1 MAETRHDALW
11 RRVEAHLDARTD
23 PFQDAALA
31 RELRAVP
38 EAERATQRVLA
49 RLGVLR
55 GVAHP
60 VVHGNER
67 AVGAHPPL
75 SPLSTLPRQ
84 RRLRSR
90 LALRVAGIAA
100 CAAAA
105 AAAAFVALV
114 RDTDAPQSEPGPA
127 LAALDARPEL
137 GVIYS
142 AQVELEHS
150 IPPPPRAALVVHE
163 PRHVFGWSLAGNP
176 R

>member
-23 PFQDAALA
+23 PLQDAALA

-49 RLGVLR
+49 RLGALR

-60 VVHGNER
+60 VAHGNER
-67 AVGAHPPL
+67 AVGAQRAL
-75 SPLSTLPRQ
+75 SPMSTLPSQ

-90 LALRVAGIAA
+90 VAPRVAGIAA
-100 CAAAA
+100 CAA

-114 RDTDAPQSEPGPA
+114 RDTDAPQSERGPA

-142 AQVELEHS
+142 AHVELEHS